1 MQILARTTTSVDA
14 EAPCGK
20 RSRSRGAS
28 RPSFAWS
35 RHPRS
40 QEGAGKA
47 GRRLAPAVCRAKST
61 RGKNRTAAYRCSRT
75 LGLPCAMVGRLMP
88 CSPRSRVRSGLRHLC
103 GSHRQ
108 RAGWRDCRI
117 RQGLT
122 VATTARTTRFC
133 RTHGPP
139 FRRSFSSPVDGAGNL
154 QARRTLQCRSS
165 ARDLR
170 ARRDTP
176 TCPRPLAPD
185 TAASTASPA
194 RENNDHMIAPQE

>member
-1 MQILARTTTSVDA
+1 MGIWAMTASVWLQTRIVVPAARFARALLCLSTLLS
-14 EAPCGK
+14 K
-20 RSRSRGAS
+20 RAQGRPGAD
-28 RPSFAWS
+28 
-35 RHPRS
+35 
-40 QEGAGKA
+40 
-47 GRRLAPAVCRAKST
+47 LAPAVRCAKST
-61 RGKNRTAAYRCSRT
+61 RRKNGTAAYRWCQS

-88 CSPRSRVRSGLRHLC
+88 CSPRSRVRSGLRHLR
-103 GSHRQ
+103 GIRRQ
-108 RAGWRDCRI
+108 GAGWHDCRI

-194 RENNDHMIAPQE
+194 RENDDHMIAPQG